1 MPANICHEAQA
12 AMNNESGLIEKLSN
26 AISHH
31 HHHSAAEAA
40 LYLHDTMFKGRKET
54 GGEGKATSDIE
65 KLVLR
70 AFRS

>member
-12 AMNNESGLIEKLSN
+12 AMNNASGLIEKLSN
-26 AISHH
+26 AISQH

-40 LYLHDTMFKGRKET
+40 LHRHDTMFRERKET
-54 GGEGKATSDIE
+54 GGEGKEASDIE